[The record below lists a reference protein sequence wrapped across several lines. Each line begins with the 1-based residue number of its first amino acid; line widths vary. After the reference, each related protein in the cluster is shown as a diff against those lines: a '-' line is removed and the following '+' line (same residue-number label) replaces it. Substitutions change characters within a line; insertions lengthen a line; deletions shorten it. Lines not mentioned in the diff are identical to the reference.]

1 MQVFAE
7 RDLRFGAFLGDPK
20 SPLCCASNHNLPYF
34 GLINIVLISKSIKT
48 IQFERYPELP
58 NQSVAA
64 SVSEFPVL
72 RPSAAKPPMLM
83 ERTQPVLDKLSRALG
98 EPIITYWN
106 SNKGSICQNDVAGLY
121 ALLRKLGS
129 IERLTLFVKS
139 DGGSGQ
145 ASLRMVNLLR
155 RYVKHLTVLAPLECQ
170 SAATMLALGADRIL
184 MGPLA
189 HLSAVDTS
197 LTHDLSPI
205 DRDND
210 RVSVSNDEL
219 LRVIRLWTEQAKDST
234 TNPYE
239 SLFPYV
245 HPLVIGA
252 VDRSS
257 ALSTRICEEILSYHM
272 DDKERAREIS
282 NNLNAGYPSHNYP
295 ITLREAR
302 RIGLNVEA
310 MDDSINALL
319 FELNEIYSEMGE
331 SATTDYDEKNSHDN
345 SIIKVMEA
353 SGTLIYYQLDKDWH
367 YRSEER
373 RWVALNEKSQWRKAE
388 LVKGKVN
395 ISQLHVR

>member
-1 MQVFAE
+1 M
-7 RDLRFGAFLGDPK
+7 PK
-20 SPLCCASNHNLPYF
+20 EPIA
-34 GLINIVLISKSIKT
+34 
-48 IQFERYPELP
+48 
-58 NQSVAA
+58 
-64 SVSEFPVL
+64 EFPAP
-72 RPSAAKPPMLM
+72 RREAIKPPVLM
-83 ERTQPVLDKLSRALG
+83 ERTQPVIERLSASLG
-98 EPIITYWN
+98 EPVFTYWN
-106 SNKGSICQNDVAGLY
+106 STKGAICQNDVAGLY
-121 ALLRKLGS
+121 ALLRSTGKLD
-129 IERLTLFVKS
+129 RLSLFMKS

-145 ASLRMVNLLR
+145 AALRMVNLLR

-234 TNPYE
+234 ANPYE
-239 SLFPYV
+239 ALFPYV

-272 DDKERAREIS
+272 DDVERAREIS
-282 NNLNAGYPSHNYP
+282 NILNSGYPSHNYP
-295 ITLREAR
+295 ITLREAN
-302 RIGLNVEA
+302 RIGLNVEP
-310 MDDSINALL
+310 MDDDVNGLL
-319 FELNEIYSEMGE
+319 FELNEIYSEMGQ
-331 SATTDYDEKNSHDN
+331 SASSDFDEKNSHDN
-345 SIIKVMEA
+345 SILNILES
-353 SGTLIYYQLDKDWH
+353 SGLLIYFQLDKDWH

-373 RWVALNEKSQWRKAE
+373 RWVALNDKSSWRKAE
-388 LVKGKVN
+388 IVKRKVA

>member
-1 MQVFAE
+1 MP
-7 RDLRFGAFLGDPK
+7 RKP
-20 SPLCCASNHNLPYF
+20 
-34 GLINIVLISKSIKT
+34 
-48 IQFERYPELP
+48 
-58 NQSVAA
+58 AA
-64 SVSEFPVL
+64 APPARRREV
-72 RPSAAKPPMLM
+72 AKPPILM
-83 ERTQPVLDKLSRALG
+83 ERTQPVLQRLATALG
-98 EPIITYWN
+98 EPVFTYWN
-106 SNKGSICQNDVAGLY
+106 STKGAICQNDVAGLY
-121 ALLRKLGS
+121 ALLRNTGPL
-129 IERLTLFVKS
+129 ERLSLFIKS

-145 ASLRMVNLLR
+145 ASLRMVHLLR

-170 SAATMLALGADRIL
+170 SAATMLALGADRII

-234 TNPYE
+234 TNPYQA
-239 SLFPYV
+239 LFPYV

-272 DDKERAREIS
+272 EDKARAHEIS
-282 NNLNAGYPSHNYP
+282 NILNAGYPSHNYP
-295 ITLREAR
+295 ITLREAS
-302 RIGLNVEA
+302 RIGLNVEP
-310 MDDSINALL
+310 MDDNVNGLL
-319 FELNEIYSEMGE
+319 FELNEIYSEMGQ
-331 SATTDYDEKNSHDN
+331 SATTDFDEKNSHDN
-345 SIIKVMEA
+345 SILNVLEA
-353 SGTLIYYQLDKDWH
+353 ESMLIYFQLDKDWH

-373 RWVALNEKSQWRKAE
+373 RWVALNDKSSWRRAA

>member
-1 MQVFAE
+1 M
-7 RDLRFGAFLGDPK
+7 PK
-20 SPLCCASNHNLPYF
+20 
-34 GLINIVLISKSIKT
+34 KST
-48 IQFERYPELP
+48 
-58 NQSVAA
+58 AA
-64 SVSEFPVL
+64 SPT
-72 RPSAAKPPMLM
+72 RPRAVAKPPILM
-83 ERTQPVLDKLSRALG
+83 ERTQPVLERLSAALG
-98 EPIITYWN
+98 EPVFTYWN
-106 SNKGSICQNDVAGLY
+106 STKGAICQNDVAGLY
-121 ALLRKLGS
+121 ALLRNTGPLD
-129 IERLTLFVKS
+129 RLSLFIKS

-170 SAATMLALGADRIL
+170 SAATMLALGADRII

-219 LRVIRLWTEQAKDST
+219 LRVIRLWSEQAKDST

-239 SLFPYV
+239 ALFPYV

-272 DDKERAREIS
+272 QDADRAREIS
-282 NNLNAGYPSHNYP
+282 NILNAGYPSHNYP
-295 ITLREAR
+295 ITLREAC
-302 RIGLNVEA
+302 RIGLNVGPME
-310 MDDSINALL
+310 DCVNGLL
-319 FELNEIYSEMGE
+319 FELNEIYSEMGQ
-331 SATTDYDEKNSHDN
+331 SATTDFDEKNSHDN
-345 SIIKVMEA
+345 SILNVLESA
-353 SGTLIYYQLDKDWH
+353 GLLIYFQLDKDWH

-373 RWVALNEKSQWRKAE
+373 RWVALNDKSSWRRAE

-395 ISQLHVR
+395 IAQLHVR

>member
-1 MQVFAE
+1 M
-7 RDLRFGAFLGDPK
+7 PK
-20 SPLCCASNHNLPYF
+20 
-34 GLINIVLISKSIKT
+34 K
-48 IQFERYPELP
+48 
-58 NQSVAA
+58 
-64 SVSEFPVL
+64 
-72 RPSAAKPPMLM
+72 PSAVSSPRSREVAQPPILM
-83 ERTQPVLDKLSRALG
+83 ERTQPVIKRLSELLG
-98 EPIITYWN
+98 EPVFTYWN
-106 SNKGSICQNDVAGLY
+106 STKGAICQNDVAGLY
-121 ALLRKLGS
+121 ALLRSTGKLD
-129 IERLTLFVKS
+129 RLSLFIKS

-145 ASLRMVNLLR
+145 AALRMVNLLR
-155 RYVKHLTVLAPLECQ
+155 RYAKHLTVLAPLECQ
-170 SAATMLALGADRIL
+170 SAATMLALGADRII

-234 TNPYE
+234 KNPYE
-239 SLFPYV
+239 ALFPYV

-272 DDKERAREIS
+272 ADKERAREIS

-295 ITLREAR
+295 ITLREAK

-310 MDDSINALL
+310 MEDGVNGLL
-319 FELNEIYSEMGE
+319 FELNELYSEMGE

-353 SGTLIYYQLDKDWH
+353 PGTLIYYQLDKDWH
-367 YRSEER
+367 YRSDER
-373 RWVALNEKSQWRKAE
+373 RWVALNEKSQWRKAD
-388 LVKGKVN
+388 LIRGKVA

>member
-1 MQVFAE
+1 MPKTPAAIIQVP
-7 RDLRFGAFLGDPK
+7 RRPDP
-20 SPLCCASNHNLPYF
+20 SRP
-34 GLINIVLISKSIKT
+34 
-48 IQFERYPELP
+48 
-58 NQSVAA
+58 
-64 SVSEFPVL
+64 PV
-72 RPSAAKPPMLM
+72 LM
-83 ERTQPVLDKLSRALG
+83 ERTQPVIERLSAALG
-98 EPIITYWN
+98 EPVFTYWN
-106 SNKGSICQNDVAGLY
+106 STKGAICQNDVAGLY
-121 ALLRKLGS
+121 ALVRSRGQVD
-129 IERLTLFVKS
+129 RLSLFIKS

-145 ASLRMVNLLR
+145 AALRMVNLLR

-219 LRVIRLWTEQAKDST
+219 LRVIRLWSEQAKDST
-234 TNPYE
+234 QNPYQA
-239 SLFPYV
+239 LFPYV

-272 DDKERAREIS
+272 QDLDRAREIS
-282 NNLNAGYPSHNYP
+282 NILNSGYPSHNYP
-295 ITLREAR
+295 ITLREAK

-310 MDDSINALL
+310 MDDGVNGLL
-319 FELNEIYSEMGE
+319 FELNEIYSEMGQ
-331 SATTDYDEKNSHDN
+331 SATTDYDERNSHDN
-345 SIIKVMEA
+345 SILNVLES
-353 SGTLIYYQLDKDWH
+353 SGLLIYFQLDKDWH

-373 RWVALNEKSQWRKAE
+373 RWVALNDKSSWRKAE
-388 LVKGKVN
+388 MVKGKVV